1 MLIKPSSTSWWQAS
15 NNFFEG
21 NRQNEV
27 SENFGCS
34 GHPRQNTEEIP
45 EYFERKKRFMGFRT
59 FLNFSKNPSGFS
71 KHERHF
77 RKKKFRLFIFFVL
90 RRRRCR
96 CRCCRIRKCHR
107 YKCFLTKKHFA
118 SNLLEA
124 FGVNCIH
131 RFKS

>member
-1 MLIKPSSTSWWQAS
+1 
-15 NNFFEG
+15 
-21 NRQNEV
+21 
-27 SENFGCS
+27 
-34 GHPRQNTEEIP
+34 
-45 EYFERKKRFMGFRT
+45 MGFRT

-77 RKKKFRLFIFFVL
+77 RKKKFRLFSAFYFFVF

-131 RFKS
+131 RFKSNPSWTGITENAKRRMCFDESVGWRTLHRKMEHRMHERGKK